1 VVELL
6 ARRRAAIQSGRVNP
20 IPRSGEVMV
29 EHLPPRQVQGGGG
42 FAEAILSEKCNG
54 FTVQTLRD
62 VGLG

>member
-1 VVELL
+1 
-6 ARRRAAIQSGRVNP
+6 
-20 IPRSGEVMV
+20 MV